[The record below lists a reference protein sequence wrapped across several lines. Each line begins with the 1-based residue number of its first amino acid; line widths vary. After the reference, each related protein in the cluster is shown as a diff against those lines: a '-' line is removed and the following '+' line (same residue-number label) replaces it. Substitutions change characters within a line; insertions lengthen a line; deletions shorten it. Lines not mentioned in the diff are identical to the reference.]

1 MIYIYMKKIYLLF
14 GAAALSM
21 SMMAATLDTIQ
32 VNGVYYQLN
41 EETQTAAVIRKDN
54 KFVYEQDTVVIPV
67 SVSKDGK
74 AYDVTALLQG
84 AFAKATCKSIVF
96 AEGSKVTTLGMQ
108 AFQGAM
114 ELTELALPEGV
125 KHLPLTAIQGVG
137 KNVDMKLHK
146 LTLPSTMDSLDV
158 MSLQVTNLDTL
169 ICNAVVPPHCALTS
183 GKSLVPSLPFTS
195 NNATVYTPTSTKVIV
210 PAGSEALYAAE
221 NGWDYFD
228 CFNSGNTDTLRAG
241 DLFYII
247 TNTEKDT
254 TAVVTTNLADKIY
267 RLETIVIP
275 TTISKTV
282 CAIPTEAN
290 GKVSITKLDIPVTAL
305 GRKAFMNDSITTSLT
320 FATPSNIT
328 EIAPQAMQYMSQL
341 IGTLEL
347 PEGLKHISTSSIH
360 SGLNGGQ
367 MPVKKLILPST
378 LDSLDV
384 ISVILDE
391 LETLEFRGIVP
402 PHCQT
407 RETKTYTQMPWLINE
422 PSKNQHPTPTSV
434 EIIIP
439 EGSFEAYKAQTGI
452 GDYFDYFN
460 ESAVDNVEN
469 KNNSDS
475 RYLGIYNILGTYLGT
490 DDSNLP
496 TGMYIINGKKVMR

>member
-1 MIYIYMKKIYLLF
+1 MKKFYLFL
-14 GAAALSM
+14 GAALLSG

-32 VNGVYYQLN
+32 VDGVYYQLN
-41 EETQTAAVIRKDN
+41 EETQTAAVIRKDS
-54 KFVYEQDTVVIPV
+54 KFIYEQESVVIPV

-74 AYDVTALLQG
+74 SYDVTGIGKA
-84 AFAKATCKSIVF
+84 AFSKAKCKSIVF
-96 AEGSKVTTLGMQ
+96 AEGSKITEIGQQ
-108 AFQGAM
+108 AFQGAL

-125 KHLPLTAIQGVG
+125 KHLQLTAIQGVG
-137 KNVDMKLHK
+137 SNAGMKLHK
-146 LTLPSTMDSLDV
+146 LTLPSTMDTLDV
-158 MSLQVTNLDTL
+158 MSLQVANLDTL
-169 ICNAVVPPHCALTS
+169 ICNAVVPPHCALAT
-183 GKSLVPSLPFTS
+183 GKAQVPCLPFTS
-195 NNATVYTPTSTKVIV
+195 NNATVYTPKATKVIV
-210 PAGSEALYAAE
+210 PAGSETLYAAE

-241 DLFYII
+241 NLFYIV
-247 TNTEKDT
+247 TYTENDT
-254 TAVVTTNLADKIY
+254 TAAVTVNLTDKIY
-267 RLETIVIP
+267 QLETVVIP
-275 TTISKTV
+275 ATISKTV
-282 CAIPTEAN
+282 CAIPAEAN
-290 GKVSITKLDIPVTAL
+290 GKASITQFDIPVTAL
-305 GRKAFMNDSITTSLT
+305 GRKAFMNDSITTSFT
-320 FATPSNIT
+320 FATPSNVV
-328 EIAPQAMQYMSQL
+328 EIASQAMQYMAGL
-341 IGTLEL
+341 TGTLEL
-347 PEGLKHISTSSIH
+347 PEGLKHISISGIH

-422 PSKNQHPTPTSV
+422 PSKNQHPTPTDV

-460 ESAVDNVEN
+460 ESAVDNIETEN
-469 KNNSDS
+469 NNGSK
-475 RYLGIYNILGTYLGT
+475 YTGIYNIMGTYLGT

-496 TGMYIINGKKVMR
+496 TGMYIINGKKVIR